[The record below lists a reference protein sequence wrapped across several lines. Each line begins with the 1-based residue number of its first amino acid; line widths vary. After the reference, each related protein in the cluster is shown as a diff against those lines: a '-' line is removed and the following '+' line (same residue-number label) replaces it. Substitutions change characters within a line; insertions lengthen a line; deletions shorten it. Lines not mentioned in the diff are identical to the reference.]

1 MARGSSQANE
11 QFFYIWKIKCRNQIR
26 SRMPR
31 TKKAN
36 SRNNI
41 HNNNKSPNQWF
52 QPELFTP
59 DKQPTVKLVNG
70 PIYGYVLPHAST
82 TYTADIIKHT
92 LRFQSATNPPRGI
105 RNVII
110 FYYPAFDKEN
120 ILDPHGLRYYHE
132 YYVPMQSI
140 RAVFPGQNLKFY
152 GYNVRDQTGTI
163 PPSLTAR
170 AGVDTWVII
179 SADYSHYLPFQ
190 QAIEL
195 ENQAAMALCYKQW
208 DWPHMQQSVDNVA
221 TFRHVFDTSGYLP
234 KSATLRWVGRTRS
247 PGYRGVGYLSFLITD
262 QATPRVPTGLKLNN
276 YGGAVA
282 GMFVTAYDAGFHSR
296 ECLGHWFDGAN
307 YYQLQTELE
316 LVTDVLTKAR
326 TTSRLTGGARL
337 DVPVRY
343 YTVTYLFQSRDSR
356 LIRGW
361 HGVMANGAFY
371 LPDVFLENTY
381 ESGQWIAASNQE
393 WKKTKIGATVMFDM
407 RPTMASLSRK
417 AGTMRNTGRYTLY
430 DGYVKHVNL

>member
-1 MARGSSQANE
+1 
-11 QFFYIWKIKCRNQIR
+11 
-26 SRMPR
+26 MPR
-31 TKKAN
+31 TKKKTN

-41 HNNNKSPNQWF
+41 RKNNKSPNQWF

-82 TYTADIIKHT
+82 AYTSDIIKHT

-105 RNVII
+105 RHVII

-120 ILDPHGLRYYHE
+120 VRDPQTGNLFYHE

-140 RAVFPGQNLKFY
+140 LATFPGQNLKFY

-163 PPSLTAR
+163 PPPSTAR
-170 AGVDTWVII
+170 AGVDTWFII

-190 QAIEL
+190 EATEL

-208 DWPHMQQSVDNVA
+208 VWPEMQQSVDNVA
-221 TFRHVFDTSGYLP
+221 TFQHVFDTSGYLP

-247 PGYRGVGYLSFLITD
+247 SGNRGVGYLSFIITD
-262 QATPRVPTGLKLNN
+262 QAKPTYQSGLKLNN
-276 YGGAVA
+276 SGEMVA
-282 GMFVTAYDAGFHSR
+282 GMFVTAYDAGFHAR
-296 ECLGHWFDGAN
+296 ECLGHWFDAEN
-307 YYQLQTELE
+307 YSWQTELE

-337 DVPVRY
+337 DIPVRY

-356 LIRGW
+356 FIRGW

-381 ESGQWIAASNQE
+381 ESGQWIAATNQE
-393 WKKTKIGATVMFDM
+393 WKKNKLSATVMFDM
-407 RPTMASLSRK
+407 RPTMVSLSRK
-417 AGTMRNTGRYTLY
+417 AGSMRNTGRYTLY
-430 DGYVKHVNL
+430 DGYVKHVSLYLTFHWN